1 MSEKELIEACK
12 KGERRAQ
19 QMLYD
24 RYSPKMFGL
33 CRRYVRKREDAE
45 DVLIDGFY
53 KVLTNIGQ
61 FQGNGSFEG
70 WIRRIMVNE
79 ALMFLRKKQPFQ
91 WMDELQPNMDVQY
104 QASVEDDLAAQDILN
119 LLDQLPAG
127 YRTIFNLYVIEG
139 FKHREIAETLGIS
152 INTSKSQLIL
162 AKKRL
167 KTMVI
172 KNEGGRVQSE

>member
-91 WMDELQPNMDVQY
+91 WMDE
-104 QASVEDDLAAQDILN
+104 
-119 LLDQLPAG
+119 
-127 YRTIFNLYVIEG
+127 
-139 FKHREIAETLGIS
+139 
-152 INTSKSQLIL
+152 
-162 AKKRL
+162 
-167 KTMVI
+167 
-172 KNEGGRVQSE
+172 